1 VATCLQWAKIVVAV
15 TYSAQVFYSERKRLA
30 AIAAGEAQ
38 GESFWT
44 SDLDSAVRGK
54 LVDAYSRTVPQR
66 ARTHIEVAVTK
77 LITRETGNLAPSGIQ
92 ECLLRGNEVLVLTYL
107 EMIHWCLV
115 GFAQR
120 PLGGTLT
127 ADYDSTTFAAEVNR
141 IFNAHR
147 VAFRFVDGD
156 IVPLSSD
163 ELHVEVVEPTL
174 RLLHGRK
181 DFDKAH
187 EAYLKSLKE
196 ISNDDA
202 PDAIT
207 DAGTALQ
214 ETLTALGCQGN
225 QLGDLLK
232 DAKKRGLLGVHDQ
245 KLINGIESFGSWA
258 SAERSQSGDAHK
270 SSDAVL
276 ADAWLMVHI
285 VGALIVRLAD
295 PKLRHGQGASTPS

>member
-1 VATCLQWAKIVVAV
+1 VLYA
-15 TYSAQVFYSERKRLA
+15 ERKRLA
-30 AIAAGEAQ
+30 TLAEAEAR

-44 SDLDSAVRGK
+44 EELTPVVRRK
-54 LVDAYSRTVPQR
+54 LVHAFSRSMRESHRAGVLEKAARDMYRDATGDISS
-66 ARTHIEVAVTK
+66 ASLEVALQTFN
-77 LITRETGNLAPSGIQ
+77 TDA
-92 ECLLRGNEVLVLTYL
+92 VLTYVEAISQAL
-107 EMIHWCLV
+107 RDHE
-115 GFAQR
+115 QEDR
-120 PLGGTLT
+120 SLGGWAQYT
-127 ADYDSTTFAAEVNR
+127 YFPEYWDSRVEE
-141 IFNAHR
+141 IFNRHR
-147 VAFRFVDGD
+147 VAYRFVDGQ

-181 DFDKAH
+181 DFESAHDAYMKA
-187 EAYLKSLKE
+187 LKE
-196 ISNDDA
+196 ITNEDA

-225 QLGDLLK
+225 QLGDLLR
-232 DAKKRGLLGVHDQ
+232 DAKKRGLLGPHDQ

-276 ADAWLMVHI
+276 ADAWLMVHV
-285 VGALIVRLAD
+285 VGALIVRLAN
-295 PKLRHGQGASTPS
+295 PSRRHGQASTSS